1 MIDFKKLI
9 VWKKAHE
16 FVLDV
21 YKITKGFPHE
31 ESYGLTS
38 QLRRAAFS
46 IPNNIAEGCGRSSEK
61 ELKRSLAISLGSASE
76 VELLNVIDSC
86 ELVPAAP
93 VAPVLPV
100 EPVAP
105 VEPVSPFKPVLV
117 KCTDSSSA
125 ALNVLLLAK

>member
-1 MIDFKKLI
+1 MPSLVTVTIPLATAFVTSSQDCTNEVISAPASSASSTNKTETLDS
-9 VWKKAHE
+9 VPLLKAI
-16 FVLDV
+16 L
-21 YKITKGFPHE
+21 P
-31 ESYGLTS
+31 
-38 QLRRAAFS
+38 A
-46 IPNNIAEGCGRSSEK
+46 P
-61 ELKRSLAISLGSASE
+61 GSASE